1 MKNTTGGNI
10 ESKKSESLASNLEKR
25 IDGKEEASRSRPAY
39 FRRGLDVE
47 MGTRYLLCFRERK
60 TRGKVGERE
69 REREISETKHLE
81 RAVGRRN
88 RKKKEEKKMFV
99 LNP

>member
-1 MKNTTGGNI
+1 M
-10 ESKKSESLASNLEKR
+10 
-25 IDGKEEASRSRPAY
+25 
-39 FRRGLDVE
+39 
-47 MGTRYLLCFRERK
+47 ERK
-60 TRGKVGERE
+60 KRLVPVPLTFDEDWTLKWGLVICYVFAREKLEARLERE